1 MRYAEQGPF
10 GQFAQ
15 RAKGESEWRFF
26 ELDASHSPNVTA
38 PELLVKTLNE
48 VIAAGGH

>member
-15 RAKGESEWRFF
+15 RARSETGWRFY
-26 ELDASHSPNVTA
+26 ELDASHSPNITA
-38 PELLVKTLNE
+38 PDLLVKTLND

>member
-10 GQFAQ
+10 SQFAK
-15 RAKGESEWRFF
+15 RAKSESGWRCY
-26 ELDASHSPNVTA
+26 EIDTSHSPNVTA

-48 VIAAGGH
+48 VITAGGH